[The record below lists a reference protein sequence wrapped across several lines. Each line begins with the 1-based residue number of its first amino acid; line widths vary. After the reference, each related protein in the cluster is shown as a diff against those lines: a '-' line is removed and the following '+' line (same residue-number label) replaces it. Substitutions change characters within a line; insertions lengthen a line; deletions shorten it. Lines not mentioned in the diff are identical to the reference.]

1 MRALSE
7 PEAKRL
13 LAEHGIAVPRG
24 VLLAPGEDPAT
35 RLATLAAPFALKVV
49 ASGLLHKS
57 DAGGVRLRLGDA
69 GAVAAARDAMVAS
82 PDITRHAIEGFLV
95 EEMAPPGHE
104 LVVGGTHDQKFGP
117 VIMLGLGGIFV
128 EVFQDVVFRLC
139 PIRRH
144 EARDML
150 ASLRSL
156 PVLRG
161 ARGGVVADEDAIVE
175 ALLRVGGADGLLM
188 RRPDIAE
195 LDINPLIVGARGAVA
210 ADARVVLADGAR
222 T

>member
-13 LAEHGIAVPRG
+13 LAAHGIAVPRG
-24 VLLAPGEDPAT
+24 VLLAPGEDPAP
-35 RLATLAAPFALKVV
+35 RLSGLAAPFALKVV
-49 ASGLLHKS
+49 AAGLLHKS
-57 DAGGVRLRLGDA
+57 DAGGVRLRLPDA
-69 GAVAAARDAMVAS
+69 ASVVAARDVMAS
-82 PDITRHAIEGFLV
+82 SPAIARHAVAGFLV
-95 EEMAPPGHE
+95 EEMAPAGHE
-104 LVVGGTHDQKFGP
+104 LVVGGTRDEKFGP

-139 PIRRH
+139 PIRRD

-161 ARGGVVADEDAIVE
+161 ARGGAVADEDAIVDV
-175 ALLRVGGADGLLM
+175 LLRVGGAEGLLM

-195 LDINPLIVGARGAVA
+195 LDINPLIVGAAGAVA
-210 ADARVVLADGAR
+210 ADARILLAEDAA
-222 T
+222 

>member
-7 PEAKRL
+7 PEAKQL
-13 LAEHGIAVPRG
+13 LAAHGIAVPRA

-35 RLATLAAPFALKVV
+35 RLSRLSAPFALKVV
-49 ASGLLHKS
+49 AAGLLHKS
-57 DAGGVRLRLGDA
+57 DAGGVKLRLGDA
-69 GAVAAARDAMVAS
+69 DAVAAARDAMTAS
-82 PDITRHAIEGFLV
+82 PAIARHAIEGFLV

-104 LVVGGTHDQKFGP
+104 LVIGGTRDQKFGP

-128 EVFQDVVFRLC
+128 EVFQDIVFRLC

-161 ARGGVVADEDAIVE
+161 ARGGVVADEDAMLDV
-175 ALLRVGGADGLLM
+175 LLRVGGADGLLM
-188 RRPDIAE
+188 QRPDIME

-210 ADARVVLADGAR
+210 ADARILLAGAAA
-222 T
+222 

>member
-13 LAEHGIAVPRG
+13 LAAHGIAVPRG
-24 VLLAPGEDPAT
+24 VLLAPGEDPAA
-35 RLATLAAPFALKVV
+35 RLAGLAAPFALKVV
-49 ASGLLHKS
+49 AAGLLHKS
-57 DAGGVRLRLGDA
+57 DAGGVRLRLPDA
-69 GAVAAARDAMVAS
+69 ASVAAARDAMATA
-82 PDITRHAIEGFLV
+82 PAIARHAVEGFLV
-95 EEMAPPGHE
+95 EEMATPGHE
-104 LVVGGTHDQKFGP
+104 LVIGGTRDEKFGP

-150 ASLRSL
+150 ATLRSL

-175 ALLRVGGADGLLM
+175 VLLRVGGADGLLM

-210 ADARVVLADGAR
+210 ADARILLAEAAA
-222 T
+222 